1 MAYIGRGLQSGA
13 FRQLDDI
20 SSGFDGSDTTH
31 TMQVNSTNV
40 TVGDVN
46 QILLSLGGVIQKP
59 GTDFTVS
66 GSVLTFTTAPA
77 ANTSFFAILLGSDNG
92 GTVTPTDG
100 SVTTGKI
107 VDDAVTAA
115 KVASSGAFAIGAAGT
130 TSSIAGANI
139 LVEANSLF
147 IGDDVSGTTDTAA
160 NSVAVGIDALDA
172 VTTGDA
178 NVAVGKSA
186 LSAVNTGA
194 DNIGIGNQ
202 AGAALTTG
210 TDNIAIGSN
219 ALATEDAGT
228 KSIAIG
234 ANALNAQNV
243 SGSVHNIAI
252 GNDAGKLIT
261 TGLYNIMIGGQ
272 AGDGFDTE
280 SENLGIGTSAL
291 GGSIAGGEYNVCVG
305 SNTLDA
311 LTSGDANTAVGQAAG
326 TAVTTGA
333 NNTAVG
339 YYCLQSLTEGQANTA
354 IGKNVYEDLT
364 TGNYNTGIGGEVEV
378 SSSGATHQITIG
390 YGIGSNGD
398 SNFTFGQAGNRVYNN
413 FTSNASWT
421 RSSDERK
428 KQNIKDDNLGLD
440 FINELRPVTFQWKP
454 SNEFPKEWDEYSEE
468 NNMDTEVVMHG
479 LIAQEVKSA
488 LDNAGVDTFGGW
500 TENTDGMQNIS
511 REMFVFPLIKA
522 VQELA
527 AKVKALEEA

>member
-1 MAYIGRGLQSGA
+1 M
-13 FRQLDDI
+13 
-20 SSGFDGSDTTH
+20 DT
-31 TMQVNSTNV
+31 MN
-40 TVGDVN
+40 
-46 QILLSLGGVIQKP
+46 
-59 GTDFTVS
+59 
-66 GSVLTFTTAPA
+66 A
-77 ANTSFFAILLGSDNG
+77 A
-92 GTVTPTDG
+92 
-100 SVTTGKI
+100 
-107 VDDAVTAA
+107 
-115 KVASSGAFAIGAAGT
+115 
-130 TSSIAGANI
+130 
-139 LVEANSLF
+139 
-147 IGDDVSGTTDTAA
+147 
-160 NSVAVGIDALDA
+160 
-172 VTTGDA
+172 
-178 NVAVGKSA
+178 
-186 LSAVNTGA
+186 
-194 DNIGIGNQ
+194 
-202 AGAALTTG
+202 
-210 TDNIAIGSN
+210 
-219 ALATEDAGT
+219 
-228 KSIAIG
+228 
-234 ANALNAQNV
+234 
-243 SGSVHNIAI
+243 
-252 GNDAGKLIT
+252 
-261 TGLYNIMIGGQ
+261 
-272 AGDGFDTE
+272 
-280 SENLGIGTSAL
+280 
-291 GGSIAGGEYNVCVG
+291 IAGGEYNIAIG
-305 SNTLDA
+305 RNSLDA
-311 LTSGDANTAVGQAAG
+311 LTSADANTAVGYAAG

-339 YYCLQSLTEGQANTA
+339 YYCLQSLTEGQSNTG

-522 VQELA
+522 VQELSA
-527 AKVKALEEA
+527 EIKKLKEDK

>member
-1 MAYIGRGLQSGA
+1 MAYIGRQNLGEA
-13 FRQLDDI
+13 YRQLDDI

-40 TVGDVN
+40 SVGDVN

-66 GSVLTFTTAPA
+66 GSTLTFTTAPA

-100 SVTTGKI
+100 SVTG
-107 VDDAVTAA
+107 D
-115 KVASSGAFAIGAAGT
+115 KVASTGAFTIGAAGT

-147 IGDDVSGTTDTAA
+147 IGDDVSSTTDTAA

-210 TDNIAIGSN
+210 TANIAIGSN

-243 SGSVHNIAI
+243 NGSVHNIAI

-280 SENLGIGTSAL
+280 SENLGIGTAAL
-291 GGSIAGGEYNVCVG
+291 GGSIAGGEYNV
-305 SNTLDA
+305 
-311 LTSGDANTAVGQAAG
+311 AVGNYAFDAVTSADNGIAIGYNAG
-326 TAVTTGA
+326 SGVTTGNGNICIG
-333 NNTAVG
+333 NNSGITGTV
-339 YYCLQSLTEGQANTA
+339 
-354 IGKNVYEDLT
+354 LT
-364 TGNYNTGIGGEVEV
+364 TGYLNILLGIHNRASAADSQYQFVIGYDIAGGEDSEV
-378 SSSGATHQITIG
+378 SIGRNSNVIRCQFDTDAT
-390 YGIGSNGD
+390 
-398 SNFTFGQAGNRVYNN
+398 
-413 FTSNASWT
+413 WT
-421 RSSDERK
+421 RDSDERK
-428 KQNIKDDNLGLD
+428 KKNIKPDVLGLD
-440 FINELRPVTFQWKP
+440 FINDLNTVTFNWRP
-454 SNEFPKEWDEYSEE
+454 NNEFPKEWDDYKEE
-468 NNMDTEVVMHG
+468 NEMNLDATMHG
-479 LIAQEVKSA
+479 MIAQDVKAA
-488 LDNAGVDTFGGW
+488 LDKAGVDTFGGW
-500 TENTDGMQNIS
+500 KLNKDGSQRLSND
-511 REMFVFPLIKA
+511 MFVFPLIKA
-522 VQELA
+522 VQELSK
-527 AKVKALEEA
+527 KVKELESK